1 MDAELLVWN
10 IDDDN
15 ILLGSIPSTSVS
27 SVNFESVSSYNDQ
40 IYHSLRGIDKINP
53 LMLIQKFININGD
66 TDFSSLEFKI
76 FRISC

>member
-1 MDAELLVWN
+1 MQATPIYNSYHQLTMDVELLVWN

-15 ILLGSIPSTSVS
+15 ILLGSIPSTSFS

-53 LMLIQKFININGD
+53 LM
-66 TDFSSLEFKI
+66 
-76 FRISC
+76 